1 MFDTSEEKTKEII
14 DSILTWD
21 VTPQVVP
28 DAPKIA
34 EPPVD
39 MSKHDCVQLAITT
52 IKEKRKEVYIYISIY
67 INDSPLLLRQLPAL
81 PQGRCFTCALGAGSN
96 ADGAWPA
103 VPEHFRLQFYR
114 FESSVCGNLKLSNL
128 AARMCAWAMSVGK
141 PSGNLREPF
150 GLGAFM

>member
-52 IKEKRKEVYIYISIY
+52 IKEKRKEVSRISNHIPGSLHSS
-67 INDSPLLLRQLPAL
+67 DLCRDLRCGKFRRLETV
-81 PQGRCFTCALGAGSN
+81 G
-96 ADGAWPA
+96 PA
-103 VPEHFRLQFYR
+103 V
-114 FESSVCGNLKLSNL
+114 LS
-128 AARMCAWAMSVGK
+128 
-141 PSGNLREPF
+141 
-150 GLGAFM
+150 